1 MASAVVL
8 AAGESKRMGMKKEVL
23 PIDGEPMIKHVVGR
37 LLASTKIDEVIVV
50 LGGQAD
56 EVGTSLAGV
65 LDERLELVG
74 NARYAEGMGTSIAQG
89 VRACSW
95 GASPILIVLGDT
107 PFFVTDD
114 VDALI
119 AAHAGGARIAVPVLD
134 GRRGSPLLLDGAY
147 REELEKLSGD
157 TGASSLVERESAHV
171 VEVGRDDEGFLIDVN
186 TMDDYQAVKAGL

>member
-134 GRRGSPLLLDGAY
+134 GRRGSPLLLDCSTSWHDPRAWLQLRPRRSFRGRPGTVAFDQVGAEPTVAY
-147 REELEKLSGD
+147 TVARG
-157 TGASSLVERESAHV
+157 SSACR
-171 VEVGRDDEGFLIDVN
+171 R
-186 TMDDYQAVKAGL
+186 Q